1 MKKTGYRIVSLIIAC
16 LLCSSAPQASIPDA
30 TDTPDLRV
38 DAPKAP
44 AKHARLWNLQNAD
57 ILSIINEVSME
68 TGKNFAVDP
77 RVSGKISL
85 ISSKPVQPNEV
96 YDIFLSVLGLLGY
109 SAVPAGGGIIKI
121 VPNMESS
128 EAATTISTTKHPGR
142 HDEVVVRIIPL
153 ERVSANQLIPVIRPM
168 LPQWSNIAAYTPG
181 NVLVLIGQSANLKRI
196 VKVIHQ
202 IDASSANDIEVIP
215 LHQAAASQVAAVLSR
230 LQSAS
235 RSAGDTSQ
243 VSIAADDRSNSILL
257 SGNRAERLHLR
268 YLINRLDTPAGAQ
281 EGNTTVIYLRYLQA
295 KNFAPLLG
303 RIAQN
308 MQSKSVS
315 DGTAAAGTAGTTKEP
330 VNRTSIQAEPSTN
343 AIIITAPPT
352 MMRALRSVVA
362 KLDIRPAQVLVEG
375 IIVEVSQDDLRN
387 LGIQWGTL
395 VSSYTS
401 AAGSVGSS
409 PSVIATDFPLPGAG
423 NIGIIPHTNIAAIL
437 SFLQARNDTDI
448 LSTPSISVLDN
459 HKATLEIGQEVPYTT
474 GSYAT
479 TGSSNTVTPFNTTT
493 NKPVTLKL
501 TVVPQINL
509 GNAVRLS
516 IDLKNDSLQNPD
528 SPGTNPIINTS
539 NIKNAVIINSEDVLV
554 LGGLISNS
562 SIDHIN
568 KVPLLGDLPIVGKT
582 LFQQKI
588 HKIQKKNL
596 LVFIKPTILR
606 TPTDSENITQSKYD
620 LIRERQIQFPED
632 LRAGTQS
639 QAPHV
644 LPLWKSKVDLPSPFS
659 IADSS

>member
-1 MKKTGYRIVSLIIAC
+1 MKKSGLRILCLVLSC
-16 LLCSSAPQASIPDA
+16 LLSSTALQADNNDTATPSLAPH
-30 TDTPDLRV
+30 T
-38 DAPKAP
+38 

-57 ILSIINEVSME
+57 ILSIIHEVSLE

-85 ISSKPVQPNEV
+85 ISSKPVNPNEV

-109 SAVPAGGGIIKI
+109 SAIPSGNVVKI
-121 VPNMESS
+121 VPNMESG
-128 EAATTISTTKHPGR
+128 EAATHIATALHPG
-142 HDEVVVRIIPL
+142 HKDEVVVRIIAL

-196 VKVIHQ
+196 VNVIHQ
-202 IDASSANDIEVIP
+202 IDASAANEIEVVP
-215 LHQAAASQVAAVLSR
+215 LHHAAASQLATVLSR
-230 LQSAS
+230 LQSSA
-235 RSAGDTSQ
+235 RSAGDTAQ

-268 YLINRLDTPAGAQ
+268 YLISRLDTPAGTH
-281 EGNTTVIYLRYLQA
+281 EGNTEVVYLRYLQA
-295 KNFAPLLG
+295 KKFAPLLG

-308 MQSKSVS
+308 MQNKGGS
-315 DGTAAAGTAGTTKEP
+315 DTDSPPTAGATTGSP
-330 VNRTSIQAEPSTN
+330 ASTPRAAVNRTSIQAEPGTN

-352 MMRALRSVVA
+352 MMRALNAVVT

-395 VSSYTS
+395 AASYTS
-401 AAGSVGSS
+401 AKSAGGA
-409 PSVIATDFPLPGAG
+409 PTLIATDFPMPGAG
-423 NIGIIPHTNIAAIL
+423 NIGIIPHTDIAAIL
-437 SFLQARNDTDI
+437 SFLEARNDTDI

-459 HKATLEIGQEVPYTT
+459 QKATLEIGQEVPYTT

-479 TGSSNTVTPFNTTT
+479 TASTSTVTPFNTTT

-501 TVVPQINL
+501 TVIPQINL
-509 GNAVRLS
+509 GNAVRLN

-539 NIKNAVIINSEDVLV
+539 NIKNSVIINSQDVLV

-562 SIDHIN
+562 TTEHVN
-568 KVPLLGDLPIVGKT
+568 KVPLLGDLPIIGKY
-582 LFQQKI
+582 LFQQKT

-606 TPTDSENITQSKYD
+606 NPNDSALITETKYD
-620 LIRERQIQFPED
+620 QVRDQQILFPEN
-632 LRAGTQS
+632 LRASTTDH
-639 QAPHV
+639 APNV
-644 LPLWKSKVDLPSPFS
+644 LPLWKNNTELPSPFS
-659 IADSS
+659 VAQTP